1 MPDLYQHIA
10 DLEAEIERLSEAAE
24 QTRKIIIVAKVAT
37 AAGGLLLVA
46 IMFGVFRFD
55 PVTLVVGI
63 TAFLGGIA
71 AYGTNRSTL
80 DEVVT
85 SLRLREARRVEM
97 IDGLGLEAVEGEAQ

>member
-24 QTRKIIIVAKVAT
+24 QARKIIIVAKVAT
-37 AAGGLLLVA
+37 GAGGLLLVA

-55 PVTLVVGI
+55 PVALVVGI
-63 TAFLGGIA
+63 TAFPGGIA

-80 DEVVT
+80 DEIVT
-85 SLRLREARRVEM
+85 SIRSREARWAEM
-97 IDGLGLEAVEGEAQ
+97 IDPLFGNVS